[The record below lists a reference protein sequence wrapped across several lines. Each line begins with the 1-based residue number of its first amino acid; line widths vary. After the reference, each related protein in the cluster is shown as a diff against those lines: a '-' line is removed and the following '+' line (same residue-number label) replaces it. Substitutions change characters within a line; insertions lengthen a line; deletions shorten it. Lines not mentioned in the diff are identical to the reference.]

1 MGFFSRLTKGLGKTA
16 TGLTDALRGVV
27 GLDNGRVDEDTLEQL
42 EDALLLADVG
52 VDMTTRLIDDL
63 RAARF
68 ADDAT
73 EADIRHWLKDKI
85 ADLLT
90 PCAQPFPAPAATPEV
105 ILFVGVNGSGKTTT
119 IGKLAAQWQQA
130 GHHILLAAGDTYRAG
145 AAEQLAIWA
154 ERAQVPLIQAE
165 KPQADPAGL
174 IYHAYEQAQQTKA
187 DRLLC
192 DTAGRLQNRTDLM
205 EQLTKIRRVLHKHNP
220 AAPHHTLLVL
230 DATVGQNALQQVK
243 VFQEM
248 AAVSGLII
256 TKLDG
261 SAKAGVVLALADT
274 FQLPIY
280 YIGVGETLDDLQPF
294 DATTF
299 AAGLVG
305 LTDAA

>member
-1 MGFFSRLTKGLGKTA
+1 MGFFSRITQGLSKTA
-16 TGLTDALRGVV
+16 TGLTDALRGVA
-27 GLDNGRVDEDTLEQL
+27 GLPHGRVDAATLAEL

-52 VDMTTRLIDDL
+52 VEMTTHLIDDL

-68 ADDAT
+68 AENAT
-73 EADIRHWLKDKI
+73 AADIRQWLQDKI
-85 ADLLT
+85 AAILA
-90 PCAQPFPAPAATPEV
+90 PCAQPFPVPQATPEV

-119 IGKLAAQWQQA
+119 IGKLAAQWGQA
-130 GHHILLAAGDTYRAG
+130 GQKLLLAAGDTYRAG

-154 ERAQVPLIQAE
+154 ERAHVPLVQAD

-174 IYHAYEQAQQTKA
+174 IYQAYQQAQA
-187 DRLLC
+187 MGCDRLIC

-205 EQLTKIRRVLHKHNP
+205 EQLTKIRRVLQKHTP

-261 SAKAGVVLALADT
+261 SAKAGVVLALAET
-274 FQLPIY
+274 CKLPIY
-280 YIGVGETLDDLQPF
+280 FIGVGEKLDDLQPF
-294 DATTF
+294 DAAAF

-305 LTDAA
+305 MTDEA